1 MSQIIIDAAEGILGR
16 VAAFA
21 AKQALLGNE
30 VAIVNC
36 SEVLIT
42 GSREGILEKYR
53 TLRNKA
59 GWSLKG
65 PKIHRNAEKIVK
77 RTARG
82 MLPHKKGRGL
92 ESLRR
97 IKCYNDV
104 PAELEGKERK
114 SLKRNL
120 KVKAVKLSKI
130 MELM

>member
-1 MSQIIIDAAEGILGR
+1 VSHVIIDAAEGILGR

-30 VAIVNC
+30 VIVVNC
-36 SEVLIT
+36 NDVLIT
-42 GSREGILEKYR
+42 GNKKGILEKYKS
-53 TLRNKA
+53 LRNKA

-65 PKIHRNAEKIVK
+65 PKIHRSPEKTVK
-77 RTARG
+77 RTVRG

-97 IKCYNDV
+97 IRCYNAV
-104 PAELEGKERK
+104 PAEFADKEKK
-114 SLKRNL
+114 SLKRDL

-130 MELM
+130 MELT